1 MSGKFS
7 LGARSKRGKERTIRE
22 KILILSASVIVITL
36 ILSSFALFEFYQIN
50 KNANRLVEA
59 YIPEWEMAERLEQGM
74 REAGYYRMRY
84 QKDESEETY
93 KKVTDN
99 FDVVDQ
105 AIDELDALSTE
116 KNLPTLQRLIIDL
129 KNDVGSYRKAVDQFH
144 TYELNMISNKE
155 ELEITDSK
163 FDVILDDLNYNS
175 NEMSQELAE
184 NVSLV
189 HEVINDFWRTDAR
202 EDYGALRSIT
212 IELKATIEKI
222 SVLKEE
228 VVVTSNTELSDKLNK
243 LYSQLRDFETHAES
257 YIKALEQREEN
268 EKVVYTASNA
278 ALGRSLELS
287 KAAHAGAV
295 DLGNGTAKAGNN
307 AIVFVLIASVIV
319 LVVAGGLSFVTS
331 RSINKALKEIIDR
344 LSAGSEQVKA
354 SSIQL
359 TGSSQDLAE
368 SASEQAASVQET
380 TSSLEEMGSQITQ
393 TAENSAEAEMAM
405 NDAKP
410 MVEKGVEAMKR
421 MNQAMKEI
429 NESSNETSRIIKTI
443 DDIAFQTNLLALN
456 AAVEAARAGEA
467 GKGFAVVAEEVRNL
481 AQRSA
486 EAAKDTSDLIQ
497 RSQTSSVRGTSVAEE
512 VSDNLVKIEGSIN
525 NVRTLVVE
533 ISAASREQ
541 SDGIK
546 QMNSVMQEMDNVV
559 QSNASSSEESAS
571 AAEELSSQANELN
584 SIVSD
589 LAILAGIGSAMQE
602 MRTSSTFSEFKIGPD
617 STVTPKKN
625 RTEKATSHKKEKFE
639 ELIPFGDE
647 DDFGDF

>member
-1 MSGKFS
+1 M
-7 LGARSKRGKERTIRE
+7 
-22 KILILSASVIVITL
+22 
-36 ILSSFALFEFYQIN
+36 FEFNQIN
-50 KNANRLVEA
+50 KNTSRLVEA

-84 QKDESEETY
+84 QKDKSEETY
-93 KKVTDN
+93 TKVTDN

-175 NEMSQELAE
+175 NELSQELAE

-344 LSAGSEQVKA
+344 LSAGSE
-354 SSIQL
+354 
-359 TGSSQDLAE
+359 
-368 SASEQAASVQET
+368 
-380 TSSLEEMGSQITQ
+380 
-393 TAENSAEAEMAM
+393 
-405 NDAKP
+405 
-410 MVEKGVEAMKR
+410 
-421 MNQAMKEI
+421 
-429 NESSNETSRIIKTI
+429 
-443 DDIAFQTNLLALN
+443 
-456 AAVEAARAGEA
+456 
-467 GKGFAVVAEEVRNL
+467 
-481 AQRSA
+481 
-486 EAAKDTSDLIQ
+486 
-497 RSQTSSVRGTSVAEE
+497 
-512 VSDNLVKIEGSIN
+512 
-525 NVRTLVVE
+525 
-533 ISAASREQ
+533 
-541 SDGIK
+541 
-546 QMNSVMQEMDNVV
+546 
-559 QSNASSSEESAS
+559 
-571 AAEELSSQANELN
+571 
-584 SIVSD
+584 
-589 LAILAGIGSAMQE
+589 
-602 MRTSSTFSEFKIGPD
+602 
-617 STVTPKKN
+617 
-625 RTEKATSHKKEKFE
+625 
-639 ELIPFGDE
+639 
-647 DDFGDF
+647 